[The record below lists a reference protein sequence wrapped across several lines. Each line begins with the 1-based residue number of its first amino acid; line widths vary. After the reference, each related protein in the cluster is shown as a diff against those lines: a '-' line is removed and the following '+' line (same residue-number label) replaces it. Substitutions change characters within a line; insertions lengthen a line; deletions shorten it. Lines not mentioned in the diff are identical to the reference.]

1 MPEPSQLPVVARTTC
16 WLGWHH
22 HFGPASGSDPK
33 SCDPLGRY
41 CVTVFTGGVNIGQR
55 EAATHIAGVSARQL
69 SMVRNRHID
78 LGKLAAIAAVV
89 SASAE
94 LDVVQA
100 WGTAPRWPPTACT
113 WRPTATTWPLAPTS
127 VSPDCVPTAAA
138 TPSARASARAEPTPP
153 RSRPSS
159 GMPPST
165 QRPGTSAPDQPRT
178 PPSLTVRSI
187 ADYPLTGPLPPSGFT
202 WSGRQQVR
210 VVRVAEYVGLV
221 RGKERE
227 HAARRDQ
234 GPGQRRGVGQ
244 LFSRL

>member
-1 MPEPSQLPVVARTTC
+1 
-16 WLGWHH
+16 
-22 HFGPASGSDPK
+22 
-33 SCDPLGRY
+33 
-41 CVTVFTGGVNIGQR
+41 
-55 EAATHIAGVSARQL
+55 
-69 SMVRNRHID
+69 
-78 LGKLAAIAAVV
+78 VV
-89 SASAE
+89 SAFAE

-100 WGTAPRWPPTACT
+100 WGDGTAVAADGMHVETYIDNLAVGADVGIPGL
-113 WRPTATTWPLAPTS
+113 RPHRCRHTFG
-127 VSPDCVPTAAA
+127 
-138 TPSARASARAEPTPP
+138 ARSARAEPTPL

-178 PPSLTVRSI
+178 PPSLSVRSI

-202 WSGRQQVR
+202 WSGPQQVR

-234 GPGQRRGVGQ
+234 GPGRRRGVGQ